1 MFSLSAGQRAYLTTQ
16 LQSGA
21 FNVEQACEFAL
32 KKWSIDLNV
41 ESVRAYID
49 GRPDPSINTENT
61 AGLLDLHETAI
72 SKALSMDLNVVETS
86 LRLIKHQ
93 YALKTGRIIDLLCED
108 ESGNLVIIEVKK
120 SANRDVIDQLLS
132 YIRDIKAEEPNRAS
146 VRGIIMSNI
155 YDEDL
160 ATKVRLLE
168 PSGIKLKYYKL
179 KAIPISE
186 QEVKGQTPMPE
197 IQQNNHMNVS

>member
-16 LQSGA
+16 LQSGV
-21 FNVEQACEFAL
+21 FNAEQACEFAL
-32 KKWSIDLNV
+32 KKWNIDLDI
-41 ESVRAYID
+41 ESIKAYID
-49 GRPDPSINTENT
+49 GRPDPSMNTENT
-61 AGLLDLHETAI
+61 VGLLDLHETAI
-72 SKALSMDLNVVETS
+72 SKALSMDLNVVQTG

-108 ESGNLVIIEVKK
+108 ESGSLVIIEVKK

-132 YIRDIKAEEPNRAS
+132 YVRDIKAEEPNRAS
-146 VRGIIMSNI
+146 VKGIIMSNV

-160 ATKVRLLE
+160 ATKVKLLE

-179 KAIPISE
+179 KVIPLTE
-186 QEVKGQTPMPE
+186 QEVKGQTRLPE
-197 IQQNNHMNVS
+197 IQQ